1 MAETSD
7 KSVPSFLPAT
17 PEAAGEVNLIKW
29 PDPRLRKRAMPIE
42 TFDEPTVSVLRA
54 LAERMFEVMREEQG
68 IGLAGPQVGI
78 SARLFVMDGGE
89 ELGGPMAIVNP
100 ELSDPDGE
108 DEAEEG
114 CLSLPDI
121 RTPVIR
127 PTRLRLV
134 ARNLD
139 GSPIDLVRDDF
150 ATRVWQ
156 HETDHLNG
164 VLLLDKMPESVRMG
178 VRKQLRELEAEY
190 AEANPKP
197 EENAKV
203 QRKQRAA
210 KKRKKR

>member
-1 MAETSD
+1 MAESSD

-17 PEAAGEVNLIKW
+17 PEAAREVGLIKW
-29 PDPRLRKRAMPIE
+29 PDPRLRKRAMPID
-42 TFDEPTVSVLRA
+42 TFDGKTVEVLKA
-54 LAERMFEVMREEQG
+54 LTDRMFEIMREEEG
-68 IGLAGPQVGI
+68 IGLAGPQVGV
-78 SARLFVMDGGE
+78 SARLFVMDGGDK
-89 ELGGPMAIVNP
+89 LGGPMVVINP
-100 ELSDPDGE
+100 VLSDPDGE

-127 PTRLRLV
+127 PTRLRLQ
-134 ARNLD
+134 ARDLD
-139 GSPIDLVRDDF
+139 GNPIDLIRDDF

-164 VLLLDKMPESVRMG
+164 VLLLDKMPESVRMS

-197 EENAKV
+197 EENAKP

-210 KKRKKR
+210 KKKRK